1 MGIHRRNEIRIY
13 CIHPEVSNL
22 QEMIEYM
29 CIWNEPLTSRMIWD
43 EDKPEYVIVSEN
55 IYRLKSQFLKFK
67 KFSNR
72 KDIVFIAS
80 VGECLSADMNLFDY
94 AVSYEKGFDF
104 LDRIG
109 RIPPT
114 YIFRKKK
121 YTFDFGKNDLN
132 FEKAKKLL
140 KDKKYF
146 CNFIYSNPNAHPAR
160 DQIFF
165 ALSRYKKVDS
175 LGAHLNNMHTN
186 STRGEK
192 NWCGIS
198 VDLKSR
204 YKFSIAAENA
214 VQNGYNSEK
223 IMSSFAAHTVPIYFG
238 DPVIA
243 DDYNPKAFINANV
256 FDNLE
261 DLVNEVV
268 KIDKDDEL
276 WAEMVSQP
284 WQTEEQVEKIQREM
298 EEYQNFIAHI
308 FEQELKE
315 AKRVIAGTFHDRYL
329 SWFFRRFSRID
340 NLEYRMNTMLYK
352 RKMKKRLDRMNKK

>member
-1 MGIHRRNEIRIY
+1 MGIYREDAIRIY
-13 CIHPEVSNL
+13 CIHPEVNNL
-22 QEMIEYM
+22 QKMIEYM
-29 CIWNEPLTSRMIWD
+29 CIWNESLTSRMIWD
-43 EDKPEYVIVSEN
+43 EETPEYVIVSEN
-55 IYRLKSQFLKFK
+55 IYRLKKQFLKFK
-67 KFSNR
+67 KFYKR
-72 KDIVFIAS
+72 KNIVFIAS
-80 VGECLSADMNLFDY
+80 IGECLSADMNLFDY
-94 AVSYEKGFDF
+94 AVSYEKGFSF

-114 YIFRKKK
+114 YIFQKN
-121 YTFDFGKNDLN
+121 TLGFGKNDLTIEN
-132 FEKAKKLL
+132 ARKMLQEKKS
-140 KDKKYF
+140 F
-146 CNFIYSNPNAHPAR
+146 CNFIYSNANAHPVR
-160 DQIFF
+160 DQIFL

-243 DDYNPKAFINANV
+243 DDYNPKAFINANA
-256 FDNLE
+256 FDNLK
-261 DLVNEVV
+261 DLVNEVA

-284 WQTEEQVEKIQREM
+284 WQTEEQIKKIQREM
-298 EEYQNFIAHI
+298 EEYQNFISHI
-308 FEQELKE
+308 FEQDLKE
-315 AKRVIAGTFHDRYL
+315 AKRVIVGSHHDRYL

-340 NLEYRMNTMLYK
+340 KLEYRMNTMLYK